1 MKWTR
6 LRYTTSPNSCSPWID
21 LYTPDQRHTP
31 RTQWPINNPHLPL
44 ILFCPFSSAIFL
56 ALAFYGPLS
65 RSKLVE
71 ESTQHWNKSA
81 FKFCWAPGIGFNSAL
96 YSNLRLLSC
105 LSTHSSRYCVYGHWD
120 IVIVL
125 RSKIKVNQVYDDNI
139 KICLISWRS
148 RLPTIILINYIFIF
162 WRSFVHFIIMGNWV
176 WDKCTK

>member
-1 MKWTR
+1 MFRLLNCCTVTGYELVKWTR

-125 RSKIKVNQVYDDNI
+125 RLKIKVNQAI
-139 KICLISWRS
+139 
-148 RLPTIILINYIFIF
+148 T
-162 WRSFVHFIIMGNWV
+162 
-176 WDKCTK
+176 